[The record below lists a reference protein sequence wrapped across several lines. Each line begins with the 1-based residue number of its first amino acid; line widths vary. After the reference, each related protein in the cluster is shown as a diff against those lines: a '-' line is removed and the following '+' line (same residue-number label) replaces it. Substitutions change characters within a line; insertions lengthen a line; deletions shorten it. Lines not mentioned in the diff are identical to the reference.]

1 MAWKE
6 VLRSGAQSAIE
17 YFMPDLA
24 ADMDPTRA
32 LTGIPGMELY
42 PEGAD
47 SDKGM
52 RVSDVFFDVPMRDG
66 ENGNVALFTEQQDE
80 EDEEFALRV
89 FETYVRMRERR
100 RVRTTGFVIYTGNSP
115 NVDTYS
121 ESCYGL
127 EVSMKFR
134 TFHLL
139 SMSVDELRAD
149 RRPFG
154 HVVLAAR
161 LSLDAGDNV
170 ELREKYAAEILNT
183 TDERDY
189 GRDKRLFILD
199 FSRRIFRLN
208 ASDISPEVKEAYK
221 MQTVSLQEYAQQVTR
236 ELDKEEGREEGREE
250 GKKEGKKEG
259 REDKAFEI
267 ARSMFAD
274 GFSVDAVRKYTGLD
288 EKELLAVM

>member
-6 VLRSGAQSAIE
+6 ALRNGAQSAIE

-24 ADMDPTRA
+24 ADMDSTRA

-42 PEGAD
+42 PEGAN

-80 EDEEFALRV
+80 EDKEFALRV
-89 FETYVRMRERR
+89 FETYIRMRKRQR
-100 RVRTTGFVIYTGNSP
+100 ARTTGFVIYTGDSP

-121 ESCYGL
+121 ESCYGF
-127 EVSMKFR
+127 EVSVKFR
-134 TFHLL
+134 TFHLS
-139 SMSVDELRAD
+139 SMNVDELRAD
-149 RRPFG
+149 KRPFG
-154 HVVLAAR
+154 RVVLAAR

-183 TDERDY
+183 TDEQGY
-189 GRDKRLFILD
+189 NRDKRLFILE

-208 ASDISPEVKEAYK
+208 DPLISKKLKEVYE
-221 MQTVSLQEYAQQVTR
+221 MQTVPLREYALQITR
-236 ELDKEEGREEGREE
+236 ELDKEEGREEGKAEGREE
-250 GKKEGKKEG
+250 GKAKG
-259 REDKAFEI
+259 REEKAFEV
-267 ARSMFAD
+267 ARSMLAD
-274 GFSVDAVRKYTGLD
+274 GFSAETVRKHTGLD
-288 EKELLAVM
+288 EKEILAVV